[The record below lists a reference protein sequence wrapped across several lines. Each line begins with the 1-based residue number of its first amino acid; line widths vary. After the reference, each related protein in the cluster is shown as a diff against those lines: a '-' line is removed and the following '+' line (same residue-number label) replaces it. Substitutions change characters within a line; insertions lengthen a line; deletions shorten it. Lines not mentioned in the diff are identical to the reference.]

1 MAIVTPALLKSL
13 FTGYHTFFQKGLGM
27 ARPQYNKIAT
37 VIQSS
42 TASNTYGWLGQ
53 WPGFRE
59 WVGDRVIKNM
69 ASHGYQIL
77 NKTFEST
84 VGVKRTHIEDDNLGI
99 YAPMMEEMG
108 RATAVF
114 PDELVFPLLKSGF
127 HSECYDGQYF
137 FDTDHPVNRQMDG
150 QGEDISVSNVLIDAS
165 YTGEAWYLLDTSRA
179 LKPLIYQERKK
190 PQFIRMTQEE
200 DEAVFMRGEYRYG
213 VDVRCNVGFGF
224 WQMAYG
230 VKAPLTLDNL
240 WTVYSHMRGFKADGG
255 RPLGI
260 KPKMLVVTTALEKQ
274 ATQLLERELFVEGSD
289 PVSNELKGKFELV
302 VPDYL

>member
-260 KPKMLVVTTALEKQ
+260 KPKMLVVPTALEKQ